1 MHFSGWEKFGFGILI
16 AAWVAFGANFVGNTV
31 FKTKPL
37 AVSAYMVIDK
47 TTSDISASKKES
59 AAVNVESALTL
70 LASADLGKG
79 KKVFKKCASCHSSAE
94 GAKHKVGPNLW
105 DVVGRAKASA
115 KGYVFSSALKYKGGD
130 WSFADLDQF
139 LISPKSYVKGTKMSF
154 SGLKKAG
161 DRAAVIA
168 YLRTLSISPKPLP

>member
-1 MHFSGWEKFGFGILI
+1 MHFSGWEKLGFGILI
-16 AAWVAFGANFVGNTV
+16 AAWVAFGTNFVGNTI

-37 AVSAYMVIDK
+37 TVSAYKVMDEA
-47 TTSDISASKKES
+47 TSDES
-59 AAVNVESALTL
+59 AVKIKRAAVTFESALTL

-79 KKVFKKCASCHSSAE
+79 KKIFKKCASCHSAAE

-115 KGYVFSSALKYKGGD
+115 DGYVFSGALKDKGGD

-161 DRAAVIA
+161 DRSAVIA
-168 YLRTLSISPKPLP
+168 YLRTLSASPKPLP